1 MQDEARAFW
10 VTAPGRGEI
19 RRETLGTPS
28 DGEVLVQALYSA
40 ISRGTEA
47 LVFNGR
53 VPPSEWGRMRAPF
66 QAGEFPAPVKYGY
79 SNVGRVVR
87 GPRELTDR
95 TVFVLHP
102 HQTRFIVPADWRYSS
117 MPTAV
122 DPVKASTRTRGS
134 SSGRPFMKSK

>member
-19 RRETLGTPS
+19 RREVLGTLS

-47 LVFNGR
+47 LVFDGR

-79 SNVGRVVR
+79 SNVGRVVA
-87 GPRELTDR
+87 GPRELTGR

-102 HQTRFIVPADWRYSS
+102 HQTRFIVPAD
-117 MPTAV
+117 AV
-122 DPVKASTRTRGS
+122 HVL
-134 SSGRPFMKSK
+134 